1 MRAQVVSEGER
12 PRFLRVTRANNM
24 HVVSVRPDVRLM
36 EEGAERIVRMGH
48 VLVGECSQG
57 HGVLLERVK
66 LRDGNLDVD
75 HRLGREAAHRSRPV
89 VLNSDREWP
98 KDGGDAVAFCS
109 KRLWP
114 RIVIRNNLQSQHG
127 PSISLNPS
135 ALGLKKR
142 GSPHRLT
149 RRTAHSP
156 FVRLGQAVTFARRPR
171 PVRTAYCDAGLRLTG
186 GTMPTAR

>member
-1 MRAQVVSEGER
+1 M
-12 PRFLRVTRANNM
+12 
-24 HVVSVRPDVRLM
+24 
-36 EEGAERIVRMGH
+36 
-48 VLVGECSQG
+48 LVGECSQG

-66 LRDGNLDVD
+66 LGDGNLDVD

-98 KDGGDAVAFCS
+98 KDGGDAVAFGS

-142 GSPHRLT
+142 GSPHRS
-149 RRTAHSP
+149 RRVVHA
-156 FVRLGQAVTFARRPR
+156 RLGQVVTFARMGIVRDPEEAPR
-171 PVRTAYCDAGLRLTG
+171 SVG
-186 GTMPTAR
+186 GSEGET